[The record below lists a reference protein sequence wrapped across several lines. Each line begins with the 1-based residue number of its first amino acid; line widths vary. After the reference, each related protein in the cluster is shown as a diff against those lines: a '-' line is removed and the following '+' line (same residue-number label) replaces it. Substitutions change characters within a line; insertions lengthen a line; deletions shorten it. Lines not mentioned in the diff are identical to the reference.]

1 MRRKD
6 ELALEALKILN
17 RAWEELA
24 ELEEKY
30 EVCLPVIN
38 WNKIISEYLEQL

>member
-1 MRRKD
+1 MRKKD
-6 ELALEALKILN
+6 ELAIEALKIFTKTY
-17 RAWEELA
+17 EELA

-30 EVCLPVIN
+30 EVCLPLIN